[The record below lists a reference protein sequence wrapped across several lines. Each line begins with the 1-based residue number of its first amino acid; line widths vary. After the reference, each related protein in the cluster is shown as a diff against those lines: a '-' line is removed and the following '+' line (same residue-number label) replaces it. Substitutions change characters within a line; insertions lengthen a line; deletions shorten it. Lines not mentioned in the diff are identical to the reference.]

1 MNEIINIEVGC
12 IVPCPENPRKKI
24 NQEELDEL
32 AQSIKSIGLLQPITV
47 RRKSDGE
54 THALYYEIVCGHR
67 RFEAA
72 KLAGMAEIPCIVRE
86 LSDEEAYEIMVT
98 ENLQRKDVDPF
109 DEAEAFNLLQERGY
123 DTDVLATKFG
133 KSKTYV
139 LSRLK
144 LKNLHKDFRLRYE
157 MGDIDFSHCLII
169 ARLDESFQVR
179 LLKERYN
186 GGYNDLSGKP
196 VRDLKFA
203 IANLGL
209 DLSKAIFDTSAC
221 ENCPKNSGCAS
232 LFLDMKESVCQDA
245 DCFANKYVDKVYPNF
260 EKIRKR
266 NPDFFILENYSLE
279 HLSSLPE
286 IKLVEKLRKE
296 EFVFKKMNSWEY
308 ESANNSHAAR
318 FNIDNA
324 GIIGFSFDYGYG
336 MIVPRE
342 KSADNMTEHKPWKN
356 DWGLNRLAEER
367 EERTCGFMN
376 EALRERISAIDESEL
391 PNHVIPTF
399 LNQLI
404 LAYLFSACDVEKF
417 GFSSSM
423 SPGEAADRIESMS
436 EEEIQAAILGFI
448 VDDDQLD
455 EFDPRF
461 LERMFPELSDDL
473 RELAE
478 RKFLDE
484 AKSNWCNYGE
494 VTDEM
499 IENDLKER
507 LEKANEK
514 NS

>member
-47 RRKSDGE
+47 RRKSDVE

-196 VRDLKFA
+196 VRDLKVA
-203 IANLGL
+203 IASLGL
-209 DLSKAIFDTSAC
+209 KLEGVPFDTSAC
-221 ENCPKNSGCAS
+221 ENCQKNSGCAS
-232 LFLDMKESVCQDA
+232 LFLDMKESVCEDR
-245 DCFANKYVDKVYPNF
+245 DCFAKKYVDAVYPKF
-260 EKIRKR
+260 KELRKR
-266 NPDFFILENYSLE
+266 NPEFVILDNFALN
-279 HLSSLPE
+279 HLQTE
-286 IKLVEKLRKE
+286 ADIKLLEKLREEGFNFKKE
-296 EFVFKKMNSWEY
+296 EGYNY
-308 ESANNSHAAR
+308 DRANESSSQR
-318 FNIDNA
+318 FNIDNKDVVA
-324 GIIGFSFDYGYG
+324 FDFSYAYG
-336 MIVPRE
+336 MLVPRKKVAE
-342 KSADNMTEHKPWKN
+342 SKCAPRPWKTI
-356 DWGLNRLAEER
+356 GA
-367 EERTCGFMN
+367 
-376 EALRERISAIDESEL
+376 
-391 PNHVIPTF
+391 
-399 LNQLI
+399 
-404 LAYLFSACDVEKF
+404 
-417 GFSSSM
+417 
-423 SPGEAADRIESMS
+423 
-436 EEEIQAAILGFI
+436 
-448 VDDDQLD
+448 
-455 EFDPRF
+455 
-461 LERMFPELSDDL
+461 
-473 RELAE
+473 
-478 RKFLDE
+478 
-484 AKSNWCNYGE
+484 
-494 VTDEM
+494 
-499 IENDLKER
+499 
-507 LEKANEK
+507 
-514 NS
+514 